1 MTLNTEERERLRRAL
16 DVYAGEAPPAPN
28 WGSWETTWETKSV
41 RRPRRRLNG
50 PLVAVTAAA
59 LVIVV
64 FGGVAVLQRWA
75 GPDTTTTSPQSV
87 ETWGDWYEWA
97 VSGGELNGRDPTIL
111 QGGLGPEAQFDPNG
125 LGIEQAL
132 EPVSQVVGEVPW
144 SVLVGDPQEL
154 TDRGTLLV
162 AGRAESSIAAVVG
175 GMFEGEQGNV
185 TDGVCLIV
193 ARPDIS
199 GDWASA
205 ATCRDQT
212 GPVAYDNTTGSPIL
226 EVDLSVDPSSSIA
239 MAISPQT
246 SVVALKSG
254 SQQYWQR
261 PRGGLVLFVGDFTQE
276 TQFTF
281 YADSGE
287 VLGQWSGRIGP

>member
-1 MTLNTEERERLRRAL
+1 L
-16 DVYAGEAPPAPN
+16 
-28 WGSWETTWETKSV
+28 
-41 RRPRRRLNG
+41 RRRLNG

-64 FGGVAVLQRWA
+64 FGSVAVLLPGA
-75 GPDTTTTSPQSV
+75 GPDTTTISPQSV

-111 QGGLGPEAQFDPNG
+111 QGGLGPEAQFDPDG

-132 EPVSQVVGEVPW
+132 EPVSQVVGDVPW
-144 SVLVGDPQEL
+144 SVLFGDHEEL

-162 AGRAESSIAAVVG
+162 AGRAESSVAAVVG
-175 GMFEGEQGNV
+175 GMFEREGGIP
-185 TDGVCLIV
+185 TDGICLLV

-212 GPVAYDNTTGSPIL
+212 GLVAYDNTTGSPIL
-226 EVDLSVDPSSSIA
+226 WVALSVDRSSIA

-246 SVVALKSG
+246 SVVAFESG